1 MSESEFVEL
10 AESTLA
16 AIERAIDSAGID
28 IEASRAGN
36 VLTLELADGSKV
48 IVNSQTPMQQMWVAA
63 KSGAFHYARNG
74 DRWLD
79 TRDGSELFATLSRL
93 ISAQGGQAVVL
104 RS

>member
-1 MSESEFVEL
+1 MSESEFLEL

-93 ISAQGGQAVVL
+93 ISAQGGQALVL